1 MWRVLYLCATAAS
14 RLFTKRLTII
24 LPSLSL
30 GVPYQGSELTRSCC
44 IGTVSISVRYF
55 YRFRGEAM
63 FLTFY
68 QNVFD
73 NLKFEVIIVLLIT
86 LIEQF
91 LDRSGGAKVTSNLQ
105 P

>member
-1 MWRVLYLCATAAS
+1 
-14 RLFTKRLTII
+14 
-24 LPSLSL
+24 
-30 GVPYQGSELTRSCC
+30 
-44 IGTVSISVRYF
+44 
-55 YRFRGEAM
+55 M